1 MQSITIHKK
10 GEVMNRPFAATAS
23 SPTDTPRE
31 DWLRA
36 GILARF
42 LATFAMSVVLVGA
55 YWLAEAV
62 GVQDGNALQRWS
74 YALVNN
80 PVADRT
86 AESVVLAIGVNIVKN
101 QQCSD
106 GMSDR
111 VYPDKVQVTVDGR
124 RFEGCGGL

>member
-1 MQSITIHKK
+1 
-10 GEVMNRPFAATAS
+10 MNRPFAATAS
-23 SPTDTPRE
+23 SPSDTLRE

-36 GILARF
+36 GILAGF

-86 AESVVLAIGVNIVKN
+86 AESVVLAIGANLAV
-101 QQCSD
+101 
-106 GMSDR
+106 GLLLALAYAR
-111 VYPDKVQVTVDGR
+111 YFEP
-124 RFEGCGGL
+124 RFGAVSYTHLTLPTILLV